1 MSAVLELSEN
11 IRPMNEDDLDKVM
24 AIEPYAYEHP
34 WTKGIFRDCLR
45 VGYSC
50 WVIENEQGGIDGYG
64 VMSVGVGEAHILNL
78 TVAPEMQKQGL
89 GKMLLQHF
97 IELARHHALDTM
109 LLEVR
114 PSNKAAVALYVNTGF
129 NEAGVRKDYY
139 PAKQGREDALIL
151 ALSLIS

>member
-1 MSAVLELSEN
+1 
-11 IRPMNEDDLDKVM
+11 
-24 AIEPYAYEHP
+24 
-34 WTKGIFRDCLR
+34 
-45 VGYSC
+45 
-50 WVIENEQGGIDGYG
+50 
-64 VMSVGVGEAHILNL
+64 
-78 TVAPEMQKQGL
+78 
-89 GKMLLQHF
+89 F